1 MLRTMREK
9 TKIIMLILAVAF
21 VGWLVFDVG
30 MGVSGRGQSANT
42 RDLGSVNGRPI
53 TYQAWLQAYNATM
66 DQARQ
71 RNPGQSLTREE
82 QKSLEDYAFEQL
94 VEAGVLQDAYKRR
107 GIVVTDEEI
116 RDAAL
121 RYPPEEVT
129 SARDFQTNGK
139 FDLAKW
145 QRFLASGTQPEF
157 LAELEARYR
166 SELPRLK
173 LLEAVT
179 ADIYAPDT
187 KLWRIYRD
195 QHDSVAVKA
204 LVVNPDV
211 AVADASVRI
220 TPQDLETWYAANKD
234 SLKLPAAAYLSYVTI
249 SKVPLAVDTQAAMQ
263 LARAVRDSIVR
274 GAAFAD
280 LAKTESADSASRAQ
294 GGELPTFG
302 RGQMTPAFEQ
312 AAFKLPV
319 GQISPPVVTPFGIHL
334 IKVEKRTKDS
344 VTARHILIPITRT
357 GARLDALESRADSLD
372 RMAAEQT
379 EPATLDS
386 VARKMGLAIQH
397 AGPLYQGQPVVLGA
411 DRVPDVSIWAFEGK
425 KGETSQVIETN
436 ARLLRLPPRQLGGRG
451 DPAPRGSAG
460 AGARGGPGGEEAGGG
475 RGDRERRGAAAGRGP
490 DARAGRAGAPAADP
504 DRRPVHADRERGG
517 PRLRV
522 GGDRPR
528 LPAAGRRAL
537 RAPAGSRRLL
547 LHGADAP
554 RAGGLGRVREAE
566 GGRALRRDP
575 RGPPGAGAGVSGRAA
590 ARGQGRGQSGGDLQ
604 AADPGR
610 TVRGG

>member
-9 TKIIMLILAVAF
+9 TKIIMLVLAVAF

-30 MGVSGRGQSANT
+30 MGVTGRSQGAST
-42 RDLGSVNGRPI
+42 RDLGSVNGHPI
-53 TYQAWLQAYNATM
+53 RYQEWLQTYNATV

-94 VEAGVLQDAYKRR
+94 VDAGVLQDAYKRR
-107 GIVVTDEEI
+107 GIVVSDDEV

-139 FDLAKW
+139 FDQAKW

-157 LAELEARYR
+157 LLALEARYR
-166 SELPRLK
+166 SELPRMK

-179 ADIYAPDT
+179 ADIYAPDS

-195 QHDSVAVKA
+195 QHDSVTVKA
-204 LVVNPDV
+204 LVVDPDV
-211 AVADASVRI
+211 AVADASVRV

-249 SKVPLAVDTQAAMQ
+249 SKVPLAVDSQAAMQ

-280 LAKTESADSASRAQ
+280 LAKSESADSASRAQ
-294 GGELPTFG
+294 GGELGTFG
-302 RGQMTPAFEQ
+302 RGQMTPVFEQ

-319 GQISPPVVTPFGIHL
+319 GQISPPVVSPFGIHL

-372 RMAAEQT
+372 RLGAEQT
-379 EPATLDS
+379 DPAALDS
-386 VARKMGLAIQH
+386 VARKMGLTIEH
-397 AGPLYQGQPVVLGA
+397 AGPLYQGQPVVLGS

-436 ARLLRLPPRQLGGRG
+436 ANYYVFRLDSSAAAGIPPLAAAQARVRAAVLEQKKRAAAEAIANDAARRLATGQTLEQVAQALRLPIQTVGPFTRTGNVAVL
-451 DPAPRGSAG
+451 GSAS
-460 AGARGGPGGEEAGGG
+460 EALGL
-475 RGDRERRGAAAGRGP
+475 AF
-490 DARAGRAGAPAADP
+490 
-504 DRRPVHADRERGG
+504 
-517 PRLRV
+517 RLRV
-522 GGDRPR
+522 GEHSG
-528 LPAAGRRAL
+528 LLQG
-537 RAPAGSRRLL
+537 PAGFFLMEPTR
-547 LHGADAP
+547 
-554 RAGGLGRVREAE
+554 RVRADSAAFEKQKETERSAVIR
-566 GGRALRRDP
+566 GARQVRVQAYLDALRREAKVVDN
-575 RGPPGAGAGVSGRAA
+575 RAQIFKPQTQQ
-590 ARGQGRGQSGGDLQ
+590 GQ
-604 AADPGR
+604 
-610 TVRGG
+610 

>member
-30 MGVSGRGQSANT
+30 MGVTGRGQNATT
-42 RDLGSVNGRPI
+42 RDLGSVNGHPI
-53 TYQAWLQAYNATM
+53 KYQAWLQAYNSTVE
-66 DQARQ
+66 QARQ

-107 GIVVTDEEI
+107 GIVVTDEEV

-121 RYPPEEVT
+121 RYPPDEVT

-139 FDLAKW
+139 FDQSKW

-157 LAELEARYR
+157 LAALEARYR

-195 QHDSVAVKA
+195 QHDSVTVKA

-211 AVADASVRI
+211 AVADASVGI
-220 TPQDLETWYAANKD
+220 TPQDLERWYAANKD

-263 LARAVRDSIVR
+263 LARAVRDSIVQ
-274 GAAFAD
+274 GADFAQM
-280 LAKTESADSASRAQ
+280 AKNESADSGSRAQ
-294 GGELPTFG
+294 GGELGTFG
-302 RGQMTPAFEQ
+302 HGQMTPAFEQ
-312 AAFKLPV
+312 AAFKLPI
-319 GQISPPVVTPFGIHL
+319 GQVSPPVVTPFGIHL
-334 IKVEKRTKDS
+334 IKVEKRTQDS

-357 GARLDALESRADSLD
+357 GARLDTLESRADSLD
-372 RMAAEQT
+372 RMAAEQSDPT
-379 EPATLDS
+379 VLDS
-386 VARKMGLAIQH
+386 VARKMGLTVRR
-397 AGPLYQGQPVVLGA
+397 AGPLYQGQPVALGS
-411 DRVPDVSIWAFEGK
+411 DRIPDVSIWAFEGK

-436 ARLLRLPPRQLGGRG
+436 SAYYVFRLDSSVAAGIPDLGAAQARVRAAVLEEKKRAAAEAIAHDAERRLAAGQTLEQVAQALRLPIQIIGPF
-451 DPAPRGSAG
+451 
-460 AGARGGPGGEEAGGG
+460 ARTGNVAVL
-475 RGDRERRGAAAGRGP
+475 GAASEAVGL
-490 DARAGRAGAPAADP
+490 AF
-504 DRRPVHADRERGG
+504 
-517 PRLRV
+517 RLRV
-522 GGDRPR
+522 GERSGL
-528 LPAAGRRAL
+528 LPGTDGFFVMEPTR
-537 RAPAGSRRLL
+537 
-547 LHGADAP
+547 
-554 RAGGLGRVREAE
+554 RVRADSAAFEKQKEDERTGVIRAA
-566 GGRALRRDP
+566 RQVRVQAYLDALRREAKVVDN
-575 RGPPGAGAGVSGRAA
+575 RAA
-590 ARGQGRGQSGGDLQ
+590 LFKPRSDQGQ
-604 AADPGR
+604 
-610 TVRGG
+610 

>member
-30 MGVSGRGQSANT
+30 MGVTGRSQGAST
-42 RDLGSVNGRPI
+42 RDLGSVNGHPI
-53 TYQAWLQAYNATM
+53 KYQAWLQTYNATV

-107 GIVVTDEEI
+107 GIVVTDEEV

-121 RYPPEEVT
+121 RFPPEEVT
-129 SARDFQTNGK
+129 TARDFQTNGK
-139 FDLAKW
+139 FDPAKW

-157 LAELEARYR
+157 LAALEARYR
-166 SELPRLK
+166 SELPRVK

-179 ADIYAPDT
+179 ADIYAPDS

-195 QHDSVAVKA
+195 QHDSVTVKA
-204 LVVNPDV
+204 LVVDPDV
-211 AVADASVRI
+211 AVADASVRV
-220 TPQDLETWYAANKD
+220 TPQDLETWYATNKD
-234 SLKLPAAAYLSYVTI
+234 SLKLPAAAYLSYVTV
-249 SKVPLAVDTQAAMQ
+249 SKVPLAVDTQVAMQ

-280 LAKTESADSASRAQ
+280 LARTESVDSGSRAQ
-294 GGELPTFG
+294 GGELGTFG
-302 RGQMTPAFEQ
+302 HGQMTPAFEQ

-379 EPATLDS
+379 DPATLDS
-386 VARKMGLAIQH
+386 VARKMGLTIEH

-425 KGETSQVIETN
+425 KGETSQVIETTAKYYVFRLDSSAVAGIPPLAAAQGRVRTAVLEEKKRAAAEAIAN
-436 ARLLRLPPRQLGGRG
+436 DAARRLAAGQTLEQVAQALRLPVQTV
-451 DPAPRGSAG
+451 
-460 AGARGGPGGEEAGGG
+460 GPFTRTGNAAVL
-475 RGDRERRGAAAGRGP
+475 GAASEAIGL
-490 DARAGRAGAPAADP
+490 AF
-504 DRRPVHADRERGG
+504 
-517 PRLRV
+517 RLRV
-522 GGDRPR
+522 GEHSG
-528 LPAAGRRAL
+528 LLQG
-537 RAPAGSRRLL
+537 PAGFFLMEPTR
-547 LHGADAP
+547 
-554 RAGGLGRVREAE
+554 RVRADSAAFEKQKEDERSGVIRAA
-566 GGRALRRDP
+566 RQVRVQAYLDALRREAKVVDN
-575 RGPPGAGAGVSGRAA
+575 RAA
-590 ARGQGRGQSGGDLQ
+590 IFKPRAQQGQ
-604 AADPGR
+604 
-610 TVRGG
+610 

>member
-30 MGVSGRGQSANT
+30 MGVTGRSQGANT
-42 RDLGSVNGRPI
+42 RDLGSVNGHPI
-53 TYQAWLQAYNATM
+53 KYQDWLQAYNSTV

-94 VEAGVLQDAYKRR
+94 VEAGILQDAYKRR
-107 GIVVTDEEI
+107 GIVVTDEEV

-121 RYPPEEVT
+121 RYPPEEIT

-139 FDLAKW
+139 FDAAKW

-157 LAELEARYR
+157 LAALEARYR

-211 AVADASVRI
+211 AVADASVRV
-220 TPQDLETWYAANKD
+220 TPQDLETWYAANQD
-234 SLKLPAAAYLSYVTI
+234 SLKLPAAAWVSYVTI
-249 SKVPLAVDTQAAMQ
+249 SKAPLAVDSQAAMQ

-294 GGELPTFG
+294 GGELGTFG

-344 VTARHILIPITRT
+344 VTARHILIPIMRT
-357 GARLDALESRADSLD
+357 GARLDTLESRADSLD
-372 RMAAEQT
+372 RMGAEQT
-379 EPATLDS
+379 DPAALDS
-386 VARKMGLAIQH
+386 VARKMKLTIQR
-397 AGPLYQGQPVVLGA
+397 AGPLFQGQPVVLGS
-411 DRVPDVSIWAFEGK
+411 DRVPDISIWAFEGK

-436 ARLLRLPPRQLGGRG
+436 ANYYVFRLDSSAAAGIPPLSAAQARVRAAVLEQKKRAAAEAIANDAARRLAAGQTLEQVAQALRLPVQTVGPFTRT
-451 DPAPRGSAG
+451 GSVAVL
-460 AGARGGPGGEEAGGG
+460 
-475 RGDRERRGAAAGRGP
+475 GAASEAIGV
-490 DARAGRAGAPAADP
+490 AF
-504 DRRPVHADRERGG
+504 
-517 PRLRV
+517 RLRV
-522 GGDRPR
+522 GEHSGLLQGPDGFFLMEPTRR
-528 LPAAGRRAL
+528 VRADSAAFEKQK
-537 RAPAGSRRLL
+537 
-547 LHGADAP
+547 DDE
-554 RAGGLGRVREAE
+554 RAGVIRAARQVRVQAYLD
-566 GGRALRRDP
+566 ALRREAKVVDN
-575 RGPPGAGAGVSGRAA
+575 RAA
-590 ARGQGRGQSGGDLQ
+590 VFKPQ
-604 AADPGR
+604 AADAGQ
-610 TVRGG
+610 

>member
-9 TKIIMLILAVAF
+9 TKIIMLVLAVAF

-30 MGVSGRGQSANT
+30 MGVTGRSQGAAS
-42 RDLGSVNGRPI
+42 RDLGSVNGHPI
-53 TYQAWLQAYNATM
+53 KYQEWLQTYNATV

-107 GIVVTDEEI
+107 GIVVTDDEV

-129 SARDFQTNGK
+129 TARDFQTNGK
-139 FDLAKW
+139 FDQAKW

-157 LAELEARYR
+157 LAALEARYR

-204 LVVNPDV
+204 LVVNPDA

-249 SKVPLAVDTQAAMQ
+249 SKVPLAVDTQAALQ

-294 GGELPTFG
+294 GGELGTFG

-372 RMAAEQT
+372 RLGAEQT
-379 EPATLDS
+379 DPAALDS
-386 VARKMGLAIQH
+386 VARTMGLAIQR
-397 AGPLYQGQPVVLGA
+397 AGPLYQGQPVTLGG

-425 KGETSQVIETN
+425 KGETSQVIETSAN
-436 ARLLRLPPRQLGGRG
+436 YYVFRLDSSAAAGIAPLAAAQGRVRAAVLEEKKRAAAEAIANDAARRLAAGQTLEQVAQALRLPVQTV
-451 DPAPRGSAG
+451 
-460 AGARGGPGGEEAGGG
+460 GPFTRTGNVAVL
-475 RGDRERRGAAAGRGP
+475 GAASEAIGL
-490 DARAGRAGAPAADP
+490 AF
-504 DRRPVHADRERGG
+504 
-517 PRLRV
+517 RLRV
-522 GGDRPR
+522 GEHSG
-528 LPAAGRRAL
+528 
-537 RAPAGSRRLL
+537 LL
-547 LHGADAP
+547 QGPDGYFLMEP
-554 RAGGLGRVREAE
+554 TRRVRADSAAFEKQKEDERSGVIRAA
-566 GGRALRRDP
+566 RQVRVQAYLDALRREAKVVDN
-575 RGPPGAGAGVSGRAA
+575 RAA
-590 ARGQGRGQSGGDLQ
+590 IFKPQTQAGQ
-604 AADPGR
+604 
-610 TVRGG
+610 